1 MLLGAHGTLLLC
13 EQGMEVVAEEHQP
26 CAVERQLAGG
36 KPGKMKHSEK
46 YMPFFFFP
54 PIGFSNQINSSVLNE
69 EMRESLL
76 IPDPSKACGNCER
89 TVADERDYQA
99 HVYYNALL

>member
-36 KPGKMKHSEK
+36 KPGKMKHREK
-46 YMPFFFFP
+46 YMPSFFP
-54 PIGFSNQINSSVLNE
+54 
-69 EMRESLL
+69 LL
-76 IPDPSKACGNCER
+76 ASAIKS
-89 TVADERDYQA
+89 T
-99 HVYYNALL
+99 ALF